1 MSQFEEGHRQWRVPH
16 HIVGHSVLEEIDGWQ
31 KDCSGLPFLE
41 LHYVGLRPRGQIVQS
56 WICFWGRLCLGNFL
70 PERILCL
77 EVTRKDELLN
87 KSSVL
92 VWWAEKK
99 ATLLLCTDLHKD
111 KCNQLLIINLFII
124 QILET
129 NLSLKPWGTENVL
142 SKLSYEKERKDWE
155 TSWPIFYMILNPRK
169 PQAIKGLSSSVLR
182 ETVETSKYWIGC
194 D

>member
-1 MSQFEEGHRQWRVPH
+1 MYVSDLEVKSYNLEFVFEGDFVW
-16 HIVGHSVLEEIDGWQ
+16 EIF
-31 KDCSGLPFLE
+31 FLRE
-41 LHYVGLRPRGQIVQS
+41 SFV
-56 WICFWGRLCLGNFL
+56 WKW
-70 PERILCL
+70 PERMSYW
-77 EVTRKDELLN
+77 TRLL
-87 KSSVL
+87 SWSDGQR
-92 VWWAEKK
+92 KK
-99 ATLLLCTDLHKD
+99 ATLLLCTDLHED
-111 KCNQLLIINLFII
+111 KCNQLQIINLFII

-182 ETVETSKYWIGC
+182 ETVETSQYWIGC